1 MSAKETSQRLIFKK
15 TERLKSRKTIQ
26 SLFSQNQQIKIY
38 PFKIVWETEPNNT
51 CLILK
56 MGVSATKR
64 MFRLAVTRN
73 FIKRRMRE
81 CLRLNKIVLTE
92 KLSDKNI
99 NLSFMLV
106 YIGNKIV
113 PYDEFNTKIN
123 QILIRLS
130 EKCNTL

>member
-1 MSAKETSQRLIFKK
+1 
-15 TERLKSRKTIQ
+15 
-26 SLFSQNQQIKIY
+26 
-38 PFKIVWETEPNNT
+38 
-51 CLILK
+51 

-64 MFRLAVTRN
+64 LFKLAVTRN

-81 CLRLNKIVLTE
+81 CLRLNKPVLTE
-92 KLSDKNI
+92 VL
-99 NLSFMLV
+99 

-113 PYDEFNTKIN
+113 PYTEFNTKIN

>member
-1 MSAKETSQRLIFKK
+1 MSTEETSKRLTFKK
-15 TERLKSRKTIQ
+15 SERLKSRKTIQ
-26 SLFSQNQQIKIY
+26 SLFSHGQQIKIY
-38 PFKIVWETEPNNT
+38 PFKIVWVAEPNSTN
-51 CLILK
+51 LELK

-64 MFRLAVTRN
+64 MFKLAVTRN

-81 CLRLNKIVLTE
+81 CLRLNKPVLTE
-92 KLSDKNI
+92 ELSDKNI
-99 NLSFMLV
+99 NLSFMLL

-113 PYDEFNTKIN
+113 PYTEFNTKIN

>member
-1 MSAKETSQRLIFKK
+1 MSTKETSQRLTFKK
-15 TERLKSRKTIQ
+15 NERLKSRKTIQ
-26 SLFSQNQQIKIY
+26 SLFSNNQHIKIY
-38 PFKIVWETEPNNT
+38 PFKVVWLSEPNNNN
-51 CLILK
+51 LILK

-64 MFRLAVTRN
+64 MFKLAVTRN

-81 CLRLNKIVLTE
+81 CLRLNKMALTE
-92 KLSDKNI
+92 ELSDKNI
-99 NLSFMLV
+99 NLSFMLL

-123 QILIRLS
+123 KILIRLS